1 MSQLQN
7 PVQYL
12 PGVGT
17 KRKEQL
23 EKLGIASV

>member
-1 MSQLQN
+1 MSYLQN

-12 PGVGT
+12 PGVGA

-23 EKLGIASV
+23 EKLGITR